1 MSATESPNP
10 SPSASVVTP
19 PGVSIAEIDAS
30 SRLPLLTL
38 FGAGTFWLVISS
50 VLGLISSI
58 KFHSPDFLANHAC
71 LTYGRV
77 RPAFVDSLLYGFCL
91 QVGLAAGLWLV
102 ARLGSTVL
110 KPFPILAGAKL
121 LNIGVALGVLGILNG
136 DASGFDTLNFPRYAA
151 ALIFGGYFLIGVPAV
166 MMFHCR
172 AVRTLFVSQ
181 WFLLAA
187 LFWFPWIYST
197 ANLLVVVFPLRGV
210 AQPIIAWWYAAN
222 FQFVW
227 MGLVGL
233 AIAFY
238 MVPKVTG
245 RELVS
250 HNLAL
255 FIFWTLVLFG
265 SWTGIPRSAPVPA
278 YLPTISTVS
287 TVLTV
292 LLLVAVALA
301 IWKTVDGR
309 IGLLWG
315 SRSLRF
321 VAVGLASL
329 LLAGLMNIID
339 SVAPT
344 GAITNFTWFTIAR
357 THLLTYGFFAMTLF
371 GAIYFITTQIA
382 GRELPFTKWV
392 GIHFWLATFGILLG
406 LMPLVLGGI
415 IQGRNLLNANVP
427 FVDVSKSILMFLRI
441 STLGDFLILLGH
453 LLLLVNLLILAGQII
468 LVACRAFLVE
478 ASSEAQPA
486 RVKS

>member
-1 MSATESPNP
+1 MSATATPNP
-10 SPSASVVTP
+10 SNSANSAAP
-19 PGVSIAEIDAS
+19 PGAAIADIDSS
-30 SRLPLLTL
+30 SRLPLLAM
-38 FGAGTFWLVISS
+38 FGAGAFWLVLSS

-58 KFHSPDFLANHAC
+58 KFHSPDFLAAPAW

-91 QVGLAAGLWLV
+91 QVGMAVGLWLI
-102 ARLGSTVL
+102 ARLGRTVL
-110 KPFPILAGAKL
+110 RPLPILAGAKL
-121 LNIGVALGVLGILNG
+121 LNIGVALGIFGILHG

-151 ALIFGGYFLIGVPAV
+151 ALIFSGYVLVGVPAV
-166 MMFHCR
+166 LAFHRR
-172 AVRTLFVSQ
+172 AEGTLFVSQ

-197 ANLLVVVFPLRGV
+197 ASLLVVAFPVRGV

-227 MGLVGL
+227 TSLVGL

-238 MVPKVTG
+238 LVPKVTG

-250 HNLAL
+250 RNLAL
-255 FIFWTLVLFG
+255 FIFWTLILFG
-265 SWTGIPRSAPVPA
+265 SWTGIPRAAAVPA
-278 YLPTISTVS
+278 YLPTISTVT

-292 LLLVAVALA
+292 LALVAVALA
-301 IWKTVDGR
+301 VWKTVDGN

-321 VAVGLASL
+321 VAVGLASF
-329 LLAGLMNIID
+329 LLAGLMNIVD

-357 THLLTYGFFAMTLF
+357 SQLLTYGFFSMTLF
-371 GAIYFITTQIA
+371 GAVYFISPQVA

-392 GIHFWLATFGILLG
+392 GVHFWMATLGIALG
-406 LMPLVLGGI
+406 LLPLALGGI
-415 IQGRNLLNANVP
+415 VQGRNLLDANVA
-427 FVDVSKSILMFLRI
+427 FVDVAKSTLMFLRL
-441 STLGDFLILLGH
+441 STIGDFLILLGH
-453 LLLLVNLLILAGQII
+453 LLLLVNFVVLAIQLARI
-468 LVACRAFLVE
+468 AFQAFFAAAISEVE
-478 ASSEAQPA
+478 TVG
-486 RVKS
+486 VKS